1 MLHPRNWFKGQD
13 TVSLLRFLEERI
25 EMEIPNIDAES
36 KQYFKAMHSTLA
48 AANSFL
54 SCMYQAALFLKPAE
68 RDLLLDS
75 GHTCAIASRDCA
87 QRAFA
92 WGITRWK
99 FQPKLHFFG
108 EILHPLEVQ
117 QRENRPSINP
127 LAWGTQAD
135 EDFVGTVSTFSRM
148 VSIRTVHERTIQRYQ
163 VGLAMRW

>member
-1 MLHPRNWFKGQD
+1 
-13 TVSLLRFLEERI
+13 
-25 EMEIPNIDAES
+25 MEIPHIDAES
-36 KQYFKAMHSTLA
+36 KQYFKAMLSTVA
-48 AANSFL
+48 AANSFF
-54 SCMYQAALFLKPAE
+54 SCMYQAALFLKPSE

-75 GHTCAIASRDCA
+75 GHTCANAYRDCA

-117 QRENRPSINP
+117 QRENRPSVNP

-148 VSIRTVHERTIQRYQ
+148 VSVRTVHERTIQRYQ